1 MPFGFLY
8 DPQRHV
14 FHIGYNVE
22 SGRLDSNYYDL
33 MASEARIASL
43 VAIARGDVPQ
53 NHWLHLSRPL
63 TEFDGARCLLSWSG
77 TMFEY
82 LMPPL
87 FMESYPNTLMDES
100 CRVAIEQQM
109 QYAAEKNIPWG
120 TSEASYYN
128 FDAQQVYQY
137 QAFGIPS
144 LGYKRG
150 LSNDLVVA
158 PYASVLALPF
168 MPQEVM
174 QNLARLENLKMW
186 GLYGFMNRWISRPN
200 A

>member
-8 DPQRHV
+8 DPRRHV

-43 VAIARGDVPQ
+43 VAIARGDVPLD
-53 NHWLHLSRPL
+53 HWLHLSRPL

-82 LMPPL
+82 LMPNL

-100 CRVAIEQQM
+100 CRVAVEQQM
-109 QYAAEKNIPWG
+109 KYGAEHNIPWG

-150 LSNDLVVA
+150 LSLI
-158 PYASVLALPF
+158 
-168 MPQEVM
+168 Q
-174 QNLARLENLKMW
+174 
-186 GLYGFMNRWISRPN
+186 
-200 A
+200 